1 MMHHIH
7 TITGVDLAK
16 EEIQVCVIKHNKV
29 HSNTAMTPI
38 EFGAWLA
45 SNKKMIIIFEACG
58 TSNYWKQRALEY
70 GHDARLISAK
80 LVASVRQNQKTD
92 KNDALAVAQAAQ
104 LSDVSFINGKSKEQ
118 QELQTLT
125 RLRELAVK
133 HKVALQNQ
141 LTALLLEFNIR
152 VSSAKGGLSGVIES
166 VLEDADNNFSMPFR
180 DALYTGWKQYLTNL
194 KSIQKYDLC
203 IEKAANKNRE
213 CKRLLALE
221 GVGPMNAINLYIS
234 LGCSEIGLFKKGRD
248 AAACIGVT
256 PIQHSSGGKVK
267 LGSVGKYVKNNNIRS
282 CLVSGAMA
290 AVNQATRRKA
300 KTKKDLWIQQ
310 LVERRGKRC
319 AAVALANKTVRTA
332 FAMLTKN
339 TEYKAELIPA

>member
-1 MMHHIH
+1 MKPVVLL
-7 TITGVDLAK
+7 ITG
-16 EEIQVCVIKHNKV
+16 NNV
-29 HSNTAMTPI
+29 H
-38 EFGAWLA
+38 
-45 SNKKMIIIFEACG
+45 
-58 TSNYWKQRALEY
+58 LEH

-104 LSDVSFINGKSKEQ
+104 LTDVSFINGKSKEQ
-118 QELQTLT
+118 QELQTLA
-125 RLRELAVK
+125 RLRELAIK

-180 DALYTGWKQYLTNL
+180 DALYTGWQQYLTNL
-194 KSIQKYDLC
+194 ESIQKYDIC
-203 IEKAANKNRE
+203 IEKAANKSRE

-234 LGCSEIGLFKKGRD
+234 LGCGEIGLFKKGRD

-267 LGSVGKYVKNNNIRS
+267 LGSVGKYVKNKNVRS
-282 CLVSGAMA
+282 CLISGAMA

-332 FAMLTKN
+332 FAMLSN
-339 TEYKAELIPA
+339 GTEYKAEPLTA